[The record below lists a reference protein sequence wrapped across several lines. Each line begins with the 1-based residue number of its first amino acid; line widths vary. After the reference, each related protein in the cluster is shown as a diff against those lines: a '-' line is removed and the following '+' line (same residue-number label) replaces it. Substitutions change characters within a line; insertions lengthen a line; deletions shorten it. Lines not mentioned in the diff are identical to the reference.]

1 MKNEIWKTRL
11 LVLGLTVALTGANIG
26 QLLAQ
31 KPTPRSYIEQHKAV
45 AIQYMEKYGCPA
57 SIILAIALHE
67 SAYGTSRVARHLNN
81 HFGIKGPNNSKVIRS
96 AYKGYDSIAESYADF
111 VGLLKRRKRTQQL
124 FDQYQPHEYEKW
136 VRGIARSGYAH
147 SPSWSSKVISIIR
160 KYNLNELDAQSEG
173 GVASTS
179 VDESGQ
185 PDEIYTVKQG
195 DTLYD
200 IAKKYGTTVQL
211 LKHNNGLTHSR
222 LHIGQQLIL

>member
-1 MKNEIWKTRL
+1 RMKRITNTVFIALFLTL
-11 LVLGLTVALTGANIG
+11 SLVAGNAF
-26 QLLAQ
+26 QLRAQ
-31 KPTPRSYIEQHKAV
+31 KQLPETYIEQYKEAALH
-45 AIQYMEKYGCPA
+45 YMEEYGCPA

-211 LKHNNGLTHSR
+211 LKHNN
-222 LHIGQQLIL
+222 